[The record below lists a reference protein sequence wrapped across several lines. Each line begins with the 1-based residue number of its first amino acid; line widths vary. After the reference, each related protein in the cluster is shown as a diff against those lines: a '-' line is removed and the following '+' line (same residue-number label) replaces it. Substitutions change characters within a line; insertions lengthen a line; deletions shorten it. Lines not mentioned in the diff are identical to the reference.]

1 MPRYGA
7 VVEVIKTWK
16 FNTFKSRALKF
27 NRIFLPHK
35 KKKKCSSFHTENQWT
50 ADSSLSISGMLS
62 RKKKKQKKKS
72 NTCVKQELIPA

>member
-35 KKKKCSSFHTENQWT
+35 KKKSVLH
-50 ADSSLSISGMLS
+50 SILKTSGLQIPVS
-62 RKKKKQKKKS
+62 VFRACFQEKKKSKKKKAIHVS
-72 NTCVKQELIPA
+72 NRN